1 MIVADVNA
9 LVYAFRPETPLH
21 QLARGALTE
30 CRDTGTLIVLPD
42 VAASFIRIVTDKRL
56 SASPDK
62 TDDALEF
69 IDVLTG
75 NGRFLREAR
84 ASRWMS
90 FQHLIELSDISGPL
104 VPDALIAATGLDF
117 GASVLTADR
126 DFLRFPGL
134 RVQLMTPIGVVD
146 HTVA

>member
-30 CRDTGTLIVLPD
+30 CRDRGALIVLAD
-42 VAASFIRIVTDKRL
+42 VAASFIRIITDKRL
-56 SASPDK
+56 STSPDK
-62 TDDALEF
+62 NNDALEF
-69 IDVLTG
+69 IDALTG

-84 ASRWMS
+84 ASRWTS
-90 FQHLIELSDISGPL
+90 FRHLIELSDVSGPL
-104 VPDALIAATGLDF
+104 VPDALIAATSLDF
-117 GASVLTADR
+117 DASILTADR
-126 DFLRFPGL
+126 DFLRFSGL
-134 RVQLMTPIGVVD
+134 RVQLMTPLGIID

>member
-1 MIVADVNA
+1 LIVADVNA

-42 VAASFIRIVTDKRL
+42 VAASFLRIVTDKRL
-56 SASPDK
+56 STSPDK
-62 TDDALEF
+62 TDDALSF

-84 ASRWMS
+84 ASRWTS
-90 FQHLIELSDISGPL
+90 FQHLIELIEVSGPL
-104 VPDALIAATGLDF
+104 VPDALIAATAIDID
-117 GASVLTADR
+117 ASILTADR
-126 DFLRFPGL
+126 DFLKFPGL
-134 RVQLMTPIGVVD
+134 RVQLVTRIGIVD
-146 HTVA
+146 HTVK

>member
-21 QLARGALTE
+21 QLARRALTD

-56 SASPDK
+56 SKSPDK
-62 TDDALEF
+62 NDDALEF

-84 ASRWMS
+84 ATRWTS
-90 FQHLIELSDISGPL
+90 FRHLIELSDVSGPL
-104 VPDALIAATGLDF
+104 VPDALIAATALDLN
-117 GASVLTADR
+117 ASILTADK
-126 DFLRFPGL
+126 DFLQFQGL
-134 RVQLMTPIGVVD
+134 RVQLMTPIGIVD
-146 HTVA
+146 HTVK